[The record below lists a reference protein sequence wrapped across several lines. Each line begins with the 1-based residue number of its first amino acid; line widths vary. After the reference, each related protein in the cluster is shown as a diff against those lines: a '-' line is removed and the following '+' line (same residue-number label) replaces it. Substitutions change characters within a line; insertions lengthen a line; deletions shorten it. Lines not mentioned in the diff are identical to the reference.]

1 MISCEDKNEHP
12 VFYWLLLLL
21 LALCAFQLIT
31 IVAGNAEGA
40 WTANTYNTTTEDSWT
55 WPLGEN
61 FVHTKDDKYAVPYV
75 NSADE
80 LWIAHKP
87 TTGGSWEY
95 DPISTIYSV
104 YVTCGIV
111 CSSNN
116 TLVVASQRSTTVE
129 VWVKWP
135 GSDWDEWTGYPIDAS
150 SYLNDIAINNT
161 DNIAVGYIRSN
172 VVYVEIFNLTSKT
185 STANTAFSSGYGV
198 EVSIMAN
205 HSGDFYVFSG
215 MGGDTHYL
223 EDFNKTEPVVSLT
236 GYRWYAR
243 LYCLAN
249 DRFAVSVYYKYG
261 SSYGPTWY
269 YQATSGSGFTYCG
282 LSTLPT
288 STQWAYSPKAILSQ
302 DSLTITIIGMDIS
315 NTKLYQWQAAW
326 NAATAT
332 WQASQTEISS
342 GTTYYPMCAS
352 NSVWPRESGVS
363 WCQPKTGQAIHMV
376 RYDATRSMQIWTQSV
391 TWTPDLTTEWPE
403 ITTSGLDDGTY
414 DELYSFGMSKS
425 GGTAPF
431 QWTIVSG
438 PEWLEI
444 GLTTGILSGT
454 PPGVGTFVVEIQ
466 LADVIPRT
474 DTESFNLK
482 INPAETP
489 YTPPSDETISFA
501 DLHLGDL
508 WIVLACVSIVVGLS
522 RIITRGAR
530 I

>member
-1 MISCEDKNEHP
+1 MISKEDKRAHP
-12 VFYWLLLLL
+12 VFYWTLLIL
-21 LALCAFQLIT
+21 LALCAFQLFSIA
-31 IVAGNAEGA
+31 IGEVQGA
-40 WTANTYNTTTEDSWT
+40 WTANTYNTTTDDSWAH
-55 WPLGEN
+55 LHGDH

-75 NSADE
+75 NSDDE

-95 DPISTIYSV
+95 DPISIIYSD

-116 TLVVASQRSTTVE
+116 TLVVASLRSTTAE
-129 VWVKWP
+129 VWVKWS
-135 GSDWDEWTGYPIDAS
+135 GSDWDEWTGYPIDAA

-161 DNIAVGYIRSN
+161 DNIAVGYVKSN
-172 VVYVEIFNLTSKT
+172 VGYVEIFNLTSKT
-185 STANTAFSSGYGV
+185 STANTVFSSGANA

-205 HSGDFYVFSG
+205 HSGDFYVFYG
-215 MGGDTHYL
+215 VGGGNHYL
-223 EDFNKTEPVVSLT
+223 RDFNKTKPIITVA
-236 GYRWYAR
+236 GYTWRGR

-249 DRFAVSVYYKYG
+249 DRFAITGHSIYG
-261 SSYGPTWY
+261 ATSTVFWG
-269 YQATSGSGFTYCG
+269 YQANSGSDFTCWG
-282 LSTLPT
+282 LSTLPS
-288 STQWAYSPKAILSQ
+288 STTWLHSPKAILSQ
-302 DSLTITIIGMDIS
+302 DSLTITIIGMDTT

-326 NAATAT
+326 NAVSAT
-332 WQASQTEISS
+332 WKASETEIAS
-342 GTTYYPMCAS
+342 GTTYYPLGAS
-352 NSVWPRESGVS
+352 NSVWPRAYGVS
-363 WCQPKTGQAIHMV
+363 WCQPKNGQAIHMV
-376 RYDATRSMQIWTQSV
+376 RYEATRSMQIWTQSV
-391 TWTPDLTTEWPE
+391 IWTPDLTTAWPE
-403 ITTSGLDDGTY
+403 ITTSGLDQGTY

-438 PEWLEI
+438 PVWLEI

-489 YTPPSDETISFA
+489 YTPPTEETVSFK